1 MNIKVLEKNG
11 EWIKVQVQRGEES
24 DDAAIKAIDPAKYE
38 VGQEYK
44 GVQAEYR
51 STQESG
57 LVTYE
62 EKSPLKDTNSEE
74 KSPLKYT
81 DEEGNSVQIAE
92 IGTIPDTAYIIGFL
106 EALAVVTFEAAG
118 IEMDVDKIS
127 MVAASRAA
135 RHMQKGQS

>member
-1 MNIKVLEKNG
+1 VFKLLKIYRHMNIKVLEKNG

-62 EKSPLKDTNSEE
+62 EKSPLK
-74 KSPLKYT
+74 YT
-81 DEEGNSVQIAE
+81 DREGNSVQIAE

-118 IEMDVDKIS
+118 IEMDLDKIS

-135 RHMQKGQS
+135 KHMQKGQL

>member
-62 EKSPLKDTNSEE
+62 EKSPLK
-74 KSPLKYT
+74 YT
-81 DEEGNSVQIAE
+81 DREGNSVQIAE

-118 IEMDVDKIS
+118 IEMDLDKIS
-127 MVAASRAA
+127 MVAASRATK
-135 RHMQKGQS
+135 HMQKGQL

>member
-1 MNIKVLEKNG
+1 MFKLLKIYRHMNIKVLEKNG

-62 EKSPLKDTNSEE
+62 EKSPLK
-74 KSPLKYT
+74 YT
-81 DEEGNSVQIAE
+81 DREGNSVQIAE

-118 IEMDVDKIS
+118 IEMDLDKIS

-135 RHMQKGQS
+135 KHMQKGQL

>member
-62 EKSPLKDTNSEE
+62 ENSPI
-74 KSPLKYT
+74 KYT
-81 DEEGNSVQIAE
+81 DKEGNSVQIAE

-135 RHMQKGQS
+135 RHMQKGQL

>member
-62 EKSPLKDTNSEE
+62 EKSPLKDTD
-74 KSPLKYT
+74 K
-81 DEEGNSVQIAE
+81 EGNPVQIAE

>member
-44 GVQAEYR
+44 EVQAEYR

-62 EKSPLKDTNSEE
+62 EKNPI
-74 KSPLKYT
+74 KYT
-81 DEEGNSVQIAE
+81 DKEGNSCMDAAA
-92 IGTIPDTAYIIGFL
+92 T
-106 EALAVVTFEAAG
+106 LAAMKNT
-118 IEMDVDKIS
+118 MS
-127 MVAASRAA
+127 C
-135 RHMQKGQS
+135 GQSYLW

>member
-44 GVQAEYR
+44 EVQAEYR

-62 EKSPLKDTNSEE
+62 EKNPI
-74 KSPLKYT
+74 KYT
-81 DEEGNSVQIAE
+81 DNEGNSVQIAE
-92 IGTIPDTAYIIGFL
+92 IGTIPDTTYIIGFL

-135 RHMQKGQS
+135 KHMQKGRS

>member
-62 EKSPLKDTNSEE
+62 EKSPLK
-74 KSPLKYT
+74 YT
-81 DEEGNSVQIAE
+81 DREGNSVQIAE

-118 IEMDVDKIS
+118 IEMDLDKIS

-135 RHMQKGQS
+135 KHMQKGQLW

>member
-44 GVQAEYR
+44 EVQAEYR

-62 EKSPLKDTNSEE
+62 EKSPIKH
-74 KSPLKYT
+74 T
-81 DEEGNSVQIAE
+81 DKEGNSVQIAE

-135 RHMQKGQS
+135 RHMQKGQL

>member
-62 EKSPLKDTNSEE
+62 EKSPLK
-74 KSPLKYT
+74 YT
-81 DEEGNSVQIAE
+81 DREGNSVQIAE

-118 IEMDVDKIS
+118 IEMDLDKIS

-135 RHMQKGQS
+135 KHMQKGQL